1 VCTLPAEIVHRKRG
15 FVEVV
20 FSTLIS
26 VPTGILTSFVFWWWV
41 TRRLAPRI
49 AWSSVLVIPPAA
61 TRTGTDHDQ
70 PRVKTVNL
78 GRRDAVDLQ
87 VKAQLRVPHD
97 VDNIGSPMS
106 IVDLPTSVEWLPR
119 LQHGSLRYVRLCLEQ
134 VPPAELRR
142 VGAVVGR
149 ELAPGCGL
157 AEFLQD
163 HPDATVRLYLFAY
176 DEFSGA
182 RKMFV
187 SPDYGT
193 SNMVE
198 GSFRPGTSLTVDRAD
213 PDTPQAPDPDGE

>member
-1 VCTLPAEIVHRKRG
+1 
-15 FVEVV
+15 VEVV
-20 FSTLIS
+20 VSTLVS

-49 AWSSVLVIPPAA
+49 AWSSVLVIPSA
-61 TRTGTDHDQ
+61 TTHTGTDHDQ

-119 LQHGSLRYVRLCLEQ
+119 LQRGSLRYVRLCLEQ
-134 VPPAELRR
+134 VPPSELRR

-149 ELAPGCGL
+149 EPAPGCGL
-157 AEFLQD
+157 AEFLRG

-187 SPDYGT
+187 SPDYGAST
-193 SNMVE
+193 MVE
-198 GSFRPGTSLTVDRAD
+198 GSFRPGTSLTVDRAPQN
-213 PDTPQAPDPDGE
+213 PDAEAEGEGE